1 VTVRRA
7 APLLVGVLLAA
18 LLPVTAAPAV
28 ATPLVA
34 AKPLVEKVVIGTS
47 VQGRS
52 IVAVHRW
59 HPGAT
64 RTLLV
69 IGNLHGDER
78 AGLRVVHR
86 LRKHGV
92 PAAVD
97 LWTIRSVNPDS
108 LKHAGDSY
116 TPPPQY

>member
-1 VTVRRA
+1 M
-7 APLLVGVLLAA
+7 
-18 LLPVTAAPAV
+18 
-28 ATPLVA
+28 
-34 AKPLVEKVVIGTS
+34 IGTS
-47 VQGRS
+47 VQGRP

-69 IGNLHGDER
+69 IGNLHGDEK

-92 PAAVD
+92 PAG
-97 LWTIRSVNPDS
+97 RSVDHP
-108 LKHAGDSY
+108 HRQ
-116 TPPPQY
+116 TPTARLPTGGRTPTAST